1 MAKNYAGAK
10 RGWVHDPIS
19 NTLNL
24 CVNGQIA
31 RMYAGTDFNIYT
43 AGTTQHYPL
52 WTPLE
57 TFDGR
62 LFRYC
67 YSSGTCNT
75 QVMAYKAKK
84 TCAVAVAPTQATAAV
99 QAATYPGETLAAGA
113 IGSSYVTATIDAEI
127 GVLTT
132 GVLAED
138 ELVGGYIVIGNGSGQ
153 NPQMR
158 LITSHPALISAGGS
172 LTLKLDAPLVI
183 AVTAATTTIELME
196 CPGYCVKADNSGGEY
211 VAYIGVPASVASS
224 GQYFWLQRRGP
235 CWITSNSNTC
245 DSALDRMIAV
255 VGDGSV
261 RSVTD
266 VTVENGT
273 QVVGYALDMS
283 GSGASNA
290 PFVYL
295 TLE

>member
-1 MAKNYAGAK
+1 MAKNYAGTR
-10 RGWVHDPIS
+10 RGFSFDPLC
-19 NTLNL
+19 NTLDL

-31 RMYAGTDFNIYT
+31 RKYAGNNANIYT
-43 AGTTQHYPL
+43 AETTQRYPL

-57 TFDGR
+57 TWDGR

-67 YSSGTCNT
+67 YASGTCNT
-75 QVMAYKAKK
+75 EVMAYKAKK
-84 TCAVAVAPTQATAAV
+84 TNKCAVAPTQAT
-99 QAATYPGETLAAGA
+99 GAGA
-113 IGSSYVTATIDAEI
+113 IGSMTVSVTIDDEI

-132 GVLAED
+132 GVLSED
-138 ELVGGYIVIGNGSGQ
+138 ELVGGYIVIGNGSAQ
-153 NPQMR
+153 HPQMR
-158 LITSHPALISAGGS
+158 VITSHPALASAGGT
-172 LTLKLDAPLVI
+172 LTLTLDAPLVI
-183 AVTAATTTIELME
+183 AVTASTTTIELME
-196 CPGYCVKADNSGGEY
+196 SPGYCVKADNSGGEY
-211 VAYIGVPASVASS
+211 VSYIGVPASVASS

-235 CWITSNSNTC
+235 CWITSDGNTC

-283 GSGASNA
+283 GSSASNA